1 MTTAYPEPRPSYWR
15 DFLVI
20 LDTVHVGE
28 QVTSNHLR
36 DLMGAADIPETS
48 RGGLFS
54 MAVRN
59 GYLRLT
65 RSYVPSTGT
74 TARRSVVR
82 VYRRTK
88 PPAKQQ
94 KRRAA

>member
-1 MTTAYPEPRPSYWR
+1 MTHSEPRESYWES
-15 DFLVI
+15 FITI
-20 LDTVHVGE
+20 LSTVEVGE

-36 DLMGAADIPETS
+36 DLMHHADIPEKA

-88 PPAKQQ
+88 PSAKQQ